1 MTALGVLVAAA
12 LSGASLAADAATY
25 LQLKI
30 LEHNVNQAFLQKYL
44 HQHKDKVR
52 AAPGGLRGIGVR
64 IVKATRNAFGH
75 NCRLHVVDIADV
87 NAITSPG
94 GNIFLYKGLIGAGL
108 SDDEIAALLGHEVA
122 HVTQWHWLARL
133 QRNLDAAR
141 MAVYTGKRLGRSSA
155 EIAYLQQ
162 AMRNLAYDREEEF
175 KADLIGMQLM
185 VEAGFKPEGAVALLK
200 RMKTLQTP
208 NQAKALES
216 PYLATHPGLD
226 DRIARLQAHID
237 SGQAKPQPK
246 KLLRLRR

>member
-1 MTALGVLVAAA
+1 MTALGALLAAV
-12 LSGASLAADAATY
+12 LSGASLAADGATY

-30 LEHNVNQAFLQKYL
+30 LEHNVNQAFLHKYL
-44 HQHKDKVR
+44 HQHKEKVHS
-52 AAPGGLRGIGVR
+52 APGNIRGIGVR

-75 NCRLHVVDIADV
+75 NCRLHVVEIPDV

-108 SDDEIAALLGHEVA
+108 TDDELAALLGHEVA

-162 AMRNLAYDREEEF
+162 AMRNLAYEREEEF

-185 VEAGFKPEGAVALLK
+185 VEAGFKPQGAVSLL
-200 RMKTLQTP
+200 RRL
-208 NQAKALES
+208 KALQRPEQAAALEN
-216 PYLATHPGLD
+216 PYLSTHPGLD

-246 KLLRLRR
+246 KLLRLQR